1 MNGEK
6 KRQRFIV
13 TGGCGFIGSN
23 FLRLIVKKYPEADFV
38 NIDKLTYSGNL
49 ENTKELEDKLNY
61 HFIQGD
67 IGNEDLM
74 NHIIKE
80 GDIIVN
86 FAAESHVDNS
96 IKEPQL
102 FIKTNI
108 LGTHNLLEVARKKK
122 AKLFVQISTDEV
134 YGSLNFDASS
144 STEHDLLNPSSP
156 YSASKAAAE
165 MICIGNMITFKQ
177 PIIITR
183 SSNNFGPSQFPE
195 KVIPLFVT
203 NLIEGKKVPLYG
215 EGKNVR
221 DWIYVEDNCEAI
233 DFLIQNGE
241 VGKIY
246 NIGGGNEIQNITL
259 TKTILDMMGFND
271 MYIERVED
279 RKGHDL
285 RYSLDCTKIN
295 NLGWFPKSKFNE
307 ALDKTINWYK
317 INKFWWEPLKH
328 IQGKRT
334 S

>member
-1 MNGEK
+1 MDGDK
-6 KRQRFIV
+6 KGQGFIV

-23 FLRLIVKKYPEADFV
+23 FLHLMVNKYPEAEFV

-49 ENTKELEDKLNY
+49 ENTKELEDKPNY

-96 IKEPQL
+96 IQDPQI
-102 FIKTNI
+102 FVKTNV
-108 LGTHNLLEVARKKK
+108 LGTHTLLEVARKKK

-134 YGSLNFDASS
+134 YGTLNFDESS
-144 STEHDLLNPSSP
+144 STEQDTLNPSSP

-183 SSNNFGPSQFPE
+183 SSNNFGPFQFPE

-203 NLIEGKKVPLYG
+203 NLLEGKKVPLYG

-241 VGKIY
+241 VGEIY
-246 NIGGGNEIQNITL
+246 NIGGGNELQNIDL
-259 TKTILDMMGFND
+259 TKTILEKMGFNE
-271 MYIERVED
+271 MYIERVQD

-295 NLGWFPKSKFNE
+295 NLGWSPKCNFDESLE
-307 ALDKTINWYK
+307 KTINWYK
-317 INKFWWEPLKH
+317 QNKNWWEQLKNEN
-328 IQGKRT
+328 K
-334 S
+334 